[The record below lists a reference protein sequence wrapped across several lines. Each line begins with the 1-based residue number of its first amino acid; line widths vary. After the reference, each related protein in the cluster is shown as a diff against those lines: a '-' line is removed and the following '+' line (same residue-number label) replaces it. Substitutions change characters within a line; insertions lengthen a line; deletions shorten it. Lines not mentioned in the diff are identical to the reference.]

1 MSGALGW
8 LRARR
13 GVRVV
18 TSLAAALSVAVVLM
32 LAGAAL
38 VLLTDRILRD
48 TVQETAL
55 QQATVVAQRVEANFE
70 DDVEKNAD
78 DATAKRGDLVQVVR
92 DYDPDGASDIE
103 VIGASNPLWS
113 VGPMSSL
120 MPAPGVVE
128 VDRSERVTYRDGMEE
143 DDPEVTEEVLVVAYG
158 ASVKGRDI
166 VVYAAQPLEQ
176 VHDAVETVF
185 RLAVVG
191 IPLLVLITGTVT
203 YLAAGRALRPVE
215 AIRARVATTRDPS
228 VRVPVPAARDEVGR
242 LAETM
247 NAMLARL
254 QAGQAVQRRF
264 VADASHELRSPL
276 ATIATGLELLSRG
289 DADRD
294 TVTALRGETERLGRL
309 VDALLLLARADE
321 SGLRPRFE
329 DVDLDEVAEAERL
342 RPAGRIVPRIEAAHV
357 RVVGDRGQLAQVV
370 RNLVDNACRHAR
382 STVVVSVRA
391 LWRIRGPGRRR
402 RRPGRPARAA
412 DQGVRAVRP
421 PRRRAGARG
430 RRCRA
435 GAGDR
440 RGGGR
445 GARRHRGRRGQPA
458 GRGAVPGAPADPGRV
473 AGPRGGGGAD
483 AGEAA
488 EPRAAPVDGVTVD
501 GQVGVGSAIR

>member
-1 MSGALGW
+1 MRRAANW
-8 LRARR
+8 LRARL

-18 TSLAAALSVAVVLM
+18 TSLAAALSVAVVLL

-38 VLLTDRILRD
+38 VLLTDRLLRD

-92 DYDPDGASDIE
+92 DHGPDGEHDIE

-120 MPAPGVVE
+120 MPAPGDVE
-128 VDRSERVTYRDGMEE
+128 VDRSEWVTHRDGMEA
-143 DDPEVTEEVLVVAYG
+143 DDPKISEEVLVVAYG
-158 ASVKGRDI
+158 TSVKGRDI
-166 VVYAAQPLEQ
+166 VVYAAQPLET

-185 RLAVVG
+185 RLALVG
-191 IPLLVLITGTVT
+191 IPLLVLITGVVT
-203 YLAAGRALRPVE
+203 YVAAGRALRPVE

-228 VRVPVPAARDEVGR
+228 VRVPVPPARDEVGR

-247 NAMLARL
+247 NEMLARL
-254 QAGQAVQRRF
+254 QAGQDVQRRF

-276 ATIATGLELLSRG
+276 ATIATGLELLSRS

-294 TVTALRGETERLGRL
+294 TVTALRGETARLSRL

-321 SGLRPRFE
+321 SGLHPRFE

-342 RPAGRIVPRIEAAHV
+342 RPAGRIVPRIETAHV

-382 STVVVSVRA
+382 STVVV
-391 LWRIRGPGRRR
+391 
-402 RRPGRPARAA
+402 
-412 DQGVRAVRP
+412 AVRP
-421 PRRRAGARG
+421 EGGYAALDVADDGPGVPPHERG
-430 RRCRA
+430 RVFERFVRLDDARA
-435 GAGDR
+435 RADGGAGLGLAIVAEVVAAH
-440 RGGGR
+440 GGTVDVVGSPLG
-445 GARRHRGRRGQPA
+445 GALFRVRLPLPDWTPPAEPEPEVVAEPSPA
-458 GRGAVPGAPADPGRV
+458 GRADPV
-473 AGPRGGGGAD
+473 PR
-483 AGEAA
+483 
-488 EPRAAPVDGVTVD
+488 PSTV
-501 GQVGVGSAIR
+501 

>member
-1 MSGALGW
+1 MSGVLGW

-18 TSLAAALSVAVVLM
+18 TSLAAALSVAVVLL

-92 DYDPDGASDIE
+92 DYDPDGASDID

-120 MPAPGVVE
+120 MPAPGQVE
-128 VDRSERVTYRDGMEE
+128 VDRSEWVTYRDGIEE

-247 NAMLARL
+247 NEMLARL

-294 TVTALRGETERLGRL
+294 TITALRGETERLGRL

-357 RVVGDRGQLAQVV
+357 RVVGDRGQLGQVV

-382 STVVVSVRA
+382 STVVVSVGHAGEYAA
-391 LWRIRGPGRRR
+391 LDVSDDGPGVPAEQRTRVFER
-402 RRPGRPARAA
+402 FVRLDDARARA
-412 DQGVRAVRP
+412 DG
-421 PRRRAGARG
+421 
-430 RRCRA
+430 
-435 GAGDR
+435 GAGLGLAIVAEVVAAH
-440 RGGGR
+440 GGTVDVVGSPLG
-445 GARRHRGRRGQPA
+445 GALFRVRLPIPA
-458 GRGAVPGAPADPGRV
+458 GSPDPEV
-473 AGPRGGGGAD
+473 
-483 AGEAA
+483 AA
-488 EPRAAPVDGVTVD
+488 EPTPARRPSPAPRPSTV
-501 GQVGVGSAIR
+501 

>member
-1 MSGALGW
+1 MSGVLGW

-18 TSLAAALSVAVVLM
+18 TSLAAALSVAVVLL

-92 DYDPDGASDIE
+92 DYDPDGASDID

-120 MPAPGVVE
+120 MPAPGQVE
-128 VDRSERVTYRDGMEE
+128 VDRSEWVTYRDGIEE

-215 AIRARVATTRDPS
+215 AIRARGATTRDPS

-247 NAMLARL
+247 NEMLARL

-294 TVTALRGETERLGRL
+294 TITALRGETERLGRL

-357 RVVGDRGQLAQVV
+357 RVVGDRGQLGQVV

-382 STVVVSVRA
+382 STVVVSVGHAGEYAA
-391 LWRIRGPGRRR
+391 LDVSDDGPGVPAEQRTRVFER
-402 RRPGRPARAA
+402 FVRLDDARARA
-412 DQGVRAVRP
+412 DG
-421 PRRRAGARG
+421 
-430 RRCRA
+430 
-435 GAGDR
+435 GAGLGLAIVAEVVAAH
-440 RGGGR
+440 GGTVDVVGSPLG
-445 GARRHRGRRGQPA
+445 GALFRVRLPIPA
-458 GRGAVPGAPADPGRV
+458 GSPDPEV
-473 AGPRGGGGAD
+473 
-483 AGEAA
+483 AA
-488 EPRAAPVDGVTVD
+488 EPTPARRPSPAPRPSTV
-501 GQVGVGSAIR
+501 

>member
-1 MSGALGW
+1 VSGALGW
-8 LRARR
+8 LRARL

-18 TSLAAALSVAVVLM
+18 TSLAAALSVAVVLV

-78 DATAKRGDLVQVVR
+78 DATTKRGDLVQVVR
-92 DYDPDGASDIE
+92 DYNPQGEHDIE

-113 VGPMSSL
+113 VGPMSDD
-120 MPAPGVVE
+120 MPAPGEVE
-128 VDRSERVTYRDGMEE
+128 VDRSEWITHRDGMEE
-143 DDPEVTEEVLVVAYG
+143 DDPEITEEVLVVAYG

-185 RLAVVG
+185 RLAMVG

-228 VRVPVPAARDEVGR
+228 VRVPVPPARDEVGR
-242 LAETM
+242 LAETV
-247 NAMLARL
+247 NEMLARL

-294 TVTALRGETERLGRL
+294 TVTALRGETERLSRL

-321 SGLRPRFE
+321 SGLHPRFE

-342 RPAGRIVPRIEAAHV
+342 RPAGRIVPRIEAAPV

-382 STVVVSVRA
+382 STVVVSVRSGNGLA
-391 LWRIRGPGRRR
+391 ELDVADDGPGVPPHQRTRVFER
-402 RRPGRPARAA
+402 FVRLDDARARA
-412 DQGVRAVRP
+412 DG
-421 PRRRAGARG
+421 
-430 RRCRA
+430 
-435 GAGDR
+435 GAGLGLAIVAEVVAAH
-440 RGGGR
+440 GGTVDVVG
-445 GARRHRGRRGQPA
+445 
-458 GRGAVPGAPADPGRV
+458 
-473 AGPRGGGGAD
+473 GPLGGALFRVRLPLPD
-483 AGEAA
+483 EAPEPEVVA
-488 EPRAAPVDGVTVD
+488 EPTPAKRPSPMPRPSTV
-501 GQVGVGSAIR
+501 

>member
-1 MSGALGW
+1 VSRALGW

-18 TSLAAALSVAVVLM
+18 TSLAAALSVAVVLL

-92 DYDPDGASDIE
+92 DYDPDGASDID

-120 MPAPGVVE
+120 MPSPGQVE
-128 VDRSERVTYRDGMEE
+128 VDRSEWVTYRDGIEE

-357 RVVGDRGQLAQVV
+357 RVIGDRGQLAQVV

-382 STVVVSVRA
+382 STVVVSVRRSGEHAA
-391 LWRIRGPGRRR
+391 LDVADDGPGVPPEQRTRVFER
-402 RRPGRPARAA
+402 FVRLDDARARA
-412 DQGVRAVRP
+412 DG
-421 PRRRAGARG
+421 
-430 RRCRA
+430 
-435 GAGDR
+435 GAGLGLAIVAEVVAAH
-440 RGGGR
+440 GGTVDVVGSPLG
-445 GARRHRGRRGQPA
+445 GALFRVRLPIPA
-458 GRGAVPGAPADPGRV
+458 GSPDPEV
-473 AGPRGGGGAD
+473 
-483 AGEAA
+483 AA
-488 EPRAAPVDGVTVD
+488 EPTPARRPSPAPRPSTV
-501 GQVGVGSAIR
+501 

>member
-1 MSGALGW
+1 VSGALGW
-8 LRARR
+8 LRARL
-13 GVRVV
+13 GVRAV
-18 TSLAAALSVAVVLM
+18 TSLAAAVSVAVVLL

-38 VLLTDRILRD
+38 VLLTDRLLRSSLE
-48 TVQETAL
+48 ETATE
-55 QQATVVAQRVEANFE
+55 QAEVVAQRVAANFE
-70 DDVEKNAD
+70 DDVKKNAV
-78 DATAKRGDLVQVVR
+78 DATAQRSDLVQVVR
-92 DYDPDGASDIE
+92 DHGEDGDRDIE
-103 VIGASNPLWS
+103 VLGASNPLWTMKPMAS
-113 VGPMSSL
+113 VLPE
-120 MPAPGVVE
+120 PGDTEVVGS
-128 VDRSERVTYRDGMEE
+128 VWVTHRDGIKET
-143 DDPEVTEEVLVVAYG
+143 DPETTEQVMVVAYG
-158 ASVKGRDI
+158 TSVKGRDLA
-166 VVYAAQPLEQ
+166 VYAAQSLGD
-176 VHDAVETVF
+176 VHEAVTTVF
-185 RLAVVG
+185 HLVLIG
-191 IPLLVLITGTVT
+191 IPLLVLITGIVT

-294 TVTALRGETERLGRL
+294 TVTALRGEAERLGRL

-382 STVVVSVRA
+382 FTVVVSVRRSDGHA
-391 LWRIRGPGRRR
+391 ELDVADDGPGVPPDQRARVFER
-402 RRPGRPARAA
+402 FVRLDDARARA
-412 DQGVRAVRP
+412 DG
-421 PRRRAGARG
+421 
-430 RRCRA
+430 
-435 GAGDR
+435 GAGLGLAIVAEVVAAHCGTVDVVGSPM
-440 RGGGR
+440 GGALFR
-445 GARRHRGRRGQPA
+445 VRLPLPPDEVAVEEEVVVPKA
-458 GRGAVPGAPADPGRV
+458 AESAVPASRAPRPSPLPRTAPG
-473 AGPRGGGGAD
+473 
-483 AGEAA
+483 
-488 EPRAAPVDGVTVD
+488 
-501 GQVGVGSAIR
+501 

>member
-1 MSGALGW
+1 VSGALGW
-8 LRARR
+8 LRARL

-18 TSLAAALSVAVVLM
+18 TSLAAALSVAIVLL

-38 VLLTDRILRD
+38 VLLTDRLLRD

-55 QQATVVAQRVEANFE
+55 QQATVVAQRVEGNFE

-92 DYDPDGASDIE
+92 DYDPEGDHDVD

-120 MPAPGVVE
+120 MPAPGDVE
-128 VDRSERVTYRDGMEE
+128 VDRSEWVTHRDGMEE
-143 DDPEVTEEVLVVAYG
+143 DAPKITEEVLVVAYG

-185 RLAVVG
+185 RLTLVG
-191 IPLLVLITGTVT
+191 IPLLVLLTGTVT
-203 YLAAGRALRPVE
+203 YLAAGHALRPVE

-228 VRVPVPAARDEVGR
+228 VRVPVPPARDEVGR

-247 NAMLARL
+247 NGMLARL

-289 DADRD
+289 DADRE
-294 TVTALRGETERLGRL
+294 TVTALRGETARLGRL

-342 RPAGRIVPRIEAAHV
+342 RPTGRIVPRIEAAHV

-382 STVVVSVRA
+382 STVVVSVSRA
-391 LWRIRGPGRRR
+391 DDQAALDVADDGPGVPPDQRARVFER
-402 RRPGRPARAA
+402 FVRLDDARARADGGAGLGLAIVAEVVAAHGGTVDVVDSALGGALFRVRLPLPNVTPEPEVVAEPTPARRPSPVPRP
-412 DQGVRAVRP
+412 V
-421 PRRRAGARG
+421 
-430 RRCRA
+430 
-435 GAGDR
+435 
-440 RGGGR
+440 
-445 GARRHRGRRGQPA
+445 
-458 GRGAVPGAPADPGRV
+458 
-473 AGPRGGGGAD
+473 
-483 AGEAA
+483 
-488 EPRAAPVDGVTVD
+488 
-501 GQVGVGSAIR
+501 